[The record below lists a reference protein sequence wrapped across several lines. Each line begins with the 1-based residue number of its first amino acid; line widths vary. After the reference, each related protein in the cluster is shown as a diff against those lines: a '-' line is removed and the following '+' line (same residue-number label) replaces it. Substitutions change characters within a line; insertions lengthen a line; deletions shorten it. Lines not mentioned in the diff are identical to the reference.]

1 MAILGAAYQYFAGS
15 VSLAFVQSVGRAYE
29 FQLTNDTPSDRT
41 VTSFRIIPRRPAS
54 DLQSHRGCVCH
65 PRRKG
70 QITLPGGNQSY
81 VPAAEFKELD
91 GQRLS
96 ANASFKFR
104 VPPLSNRTWMAPEA
118 PSSIFVMK
126 STRQTLYLPLL
137 KAYLTSL
144 ASTPASTPFATWSLK
159 TTGRLLVQTPSTRR
173 FAYSAATATRWRSQ
187 AVAPTFESPRVKT
200 QKPERK
206 FRLFIPT
213 AQPLSGARAPWTP
226 AAPTRGASRPAF
238 GQIGV

>member
-1 MAILGAAYQYFAGS
+1 MARKKKGNAPRPKTGPVKAKSNNRLAKVSAFLVGSGILMAILGATYQYFAGN

-41 VTSFRIIPRRPAS
+41 VTSFRIIPPDVQQVIYKVTEDVYATR
-54 DLQSHRGCVCH
+54 DE
-65 PRRKG
+65 KG

-118 PSSIFVMK
+118 AIVDIRYEIDSSNPVLAAIEGIFDVLGFH
-126 STRQTLYLPLL
+126 SRQHTVRYLVIEN
-137 KAYLTSL
+137 Y
-144 ASTPASTPFATWSLK
+144 W
-159 TTGRLLVQTPSTRR
+159 TPS
-173 FAYSAATATRWRSQ
+173 RSNSLNE
-187 AVAPTFESPRVKT
+187 AIRIFCRDSDTVAKSSSCANF
-200 QKPERK
+200 
-206 FRLFIPT
+206 
-213 AQPLSGARAPWTP
+213 
-226 AAPTRGASRPAF
+226 
-238 GQIGV
+238 

>member
-1 MAILGAAYQYFAGS
+1 MQGRNVARKKKGNAPRPKTGPVKAKSNNRLAKVSAFLVDSGILMAILGAAYQYFAGS

-118 PSSIFVMK
+118 AIVDIRYEIDSSNPVLAAIEGIFDVLGFH
-126 STRQTLYLPLL
+126 SRQHTVRYLVIEN
-137 KAYLTSL
+137 Y
-144 ASTPASTPFATWSLK
+144 W
-159 TTGRLLVQTPSTRR
+159 TPS
-173 FAYSAATATRWRSQ
+173 RSNSLNE
-187 AVAPTFESPRVKT
+187 AIRIFCRDSDTVAK
-200 QKPERK
+200 
-206 FRLFIPT
+206 
-213 AQPLSGARAPWTP
+213 SGSCAN
-226 AAPTRGASRPAF
+226 F
-238 GQIGV
+238 

>member
-1 MAILGAAYQYFAGS
+1 MAILGATYQYFAGS

-118 PSSIFVMK
+118 AIVDIRYEIDSSNPVLAAIEGIFDV
-126 STRQTLYLPLL
+126 
-137 KAYLTSL
+137 L

-187 AVAPTFESPRVKT
+187 AVAPTFESHGKDT
-200 QKPERK
+200 KPERK

-213 AQPLSGARAPWTP
+213 AQPLSGACAPWTP